1 MIRNQYNMDK
11 ELGQRIK
18 RIMLLR
24 VFFLTGF
31 VGLLLTFQE
40 RLGITAPIG
49 PLCVVISIGFFFSLV
64 YALLF
69 KFLPLTLTASCQ
81 VVGDL
86 LLVGGILYTTGG
98 IDSPIS
104 FLFLFV
110 IIATSV
116 MLPRAAVFLAAS
128 GAIIIYGVLIDLE
141 YYGFITPVYLFPE
154 SKISFE
160 SGYVFYIIFLNIV
173 AFYTVAYLSSFL
185 SHRLRIIKD
194 ELEKTSF
201 NLEEQRAFNRN
212 IVQYMGNGLV
222 TIDREGI
229 ITSINPAGE
238 KLIGFSSQESLKQN
252 IKTLIPSI
260 QLNELLTESKSSAL
274 PEQIEREFTRNDGK
288 KIYLRIKVS
297 NLSDLDVPGFILV
310 FEDLTEINFMQKKML
325 RTEQLAAVG
334 RFSAGLAHE
343 IRNPLTSLS
352 GSIQVLAKGLNLEDS
367 YKKLMN
373 IVIKET
379 DRLNAILSD
388 FLTYSQPKKN
398 TNTIVDLTQLVQ
410 DVIILLKNK
419 EDFSPDKKII
429 FEGSVDHII
438 LNGDEEQ
445 IKQVVWNLCINAL
458 EAMTVGTL
466 SIKLRGVSN
475 YHSQNFHSNRRGVV
489 LEVIDQ
495 GCGIAPDQ
503 MENIYDPF
511 YSSKKNGVGLGL
523 ATVYQIVHRNEGALD
538 VKSILGKGTSFIVFL
553 PDLETSLSLASN
565 L

>member
-1 MIRNQYNMDK
+1 MIRNQHKIDN

-49 PLCVVISIGFFFSLV
+49 PLCIVISVGFLFSLI
-64 YALLF
+64 YAFLF
-69 KFLPLTLTASCQ
+69 KFLPLTLTASSQ

-116 MLPRAAVFLAAS
+116 MLPSAAVFLVASAAS
-128 GAIIIYGVLIDLE
+128 IIYGGLIDLE
-141 YYGFITPVYLFPE
+141 YYGFIDPVYLFPE

-160 SGYVFYIIFLNIV
+160 SAYVFYIIFLNIV

-194 ELEKTSF
+194 QLEQTSL

-229 ITSINPAGE
+229 ITSINPAAE
-238 KLIGFSSQESLKQN
+238 SLTGFSARESLNQN
-252 IKTLIPSI
+252 IKTLIPSL
-260 QLNELLTESKSSAL
+260 QLEKFLRDSKPDPL
-274 PEQIEREFTRNDGK
+274 PEQIERDFTRNDGK
-288 KIYLRIKVS
+288 KIFLRIKIS
-297 NLSDLDVPGFILV
+297 YLSDLNVPGYILV
-310 FEDLTEINFMQKKML
+310 FEDLTEIKFMQNKML

-379 DRLNAILSD
+379 DRLNNILSD
-388 FLTYSQPKKN
+388 FLTYAQPKKN

-419 EDFSPDKKII
+419 EDFSPDKQIL
-429 FEGSVDHII
+429 FEGSENHII
-438 LNGDEEQ
+438 FNGDEQQ

-458 EAMTVGTL
+458 EAMIAGEL
-466 SIKLRGVSN
+466 SIKIKEVSGYRSN
-475 YHSQNFHSNRRGVV
+475 NFYSNRTGVV
-489 LEVIDQ
+489 FEVTDQ

-511 YSSKKNGVGLGL
+511 YSSKKDGVGLGL
-523 ATVYQIVHRNEGALD
+523 ATVYQIVHRNQGAMD
-538 VKSILGKGTSFIVFL
+538 VKSVLGKGTSFIVFL
-553 PDLETSLSLASN
+553 PNLETSLSLASN
-565 L
+565 